1 MILNDSRF
9 HFLTAAA
16 FRTASA
22 AIISLLTVA
31 GCSTL
36 PGRPQAGSEVVPP
49 EEVLNFSTLYKENC
63 SGCHG
68 AEGKGGAAI
77 GLANPVYLAI
87 ADDKTIHRIIV
98 TGVSG
103 TQMSPF
109 AQTEGGMLTDKQVDV
124 LVHGIRSW
132 ARPGT
137 LGNVS
142 LPPYAAGAP
151 GNAQRGA
158 TVFAVFCS
166 SCHGANGAGS
176 KKAGSIVN
184 GTYLAL
190 VSDQGLR
197 TIVIAGRPEL
207 GQPDWRNDIPE
218 RPMSA
223 QEISDVVAWLAQQ
236 RPQFPGQPYPNAKRS
251 QQ

>member
-1 MILNDSRF
+1 MILKGARF
-9 HFLTAAA
+9 HF
-16 FRTASA
+16 RPASA

-31 GCSTL
+31 ACSTL
-36 PGRPQAGSEVVPP
+36 PGRPRAGSEVVPP

-68 AEGKGGAAI
+68 ADGKAGAAI
-77 GLANPVYLAI
+77 ALANPVYLAI
-87 ADDKTIHRIIV
+87 ADDETIHRITV
-98 TGVSG
+98 KGVSG
-103 TQMSPF
+103 TQMPPF
-109 AQTEGGMLTDKQVDV
+109 AQSQGGMLTDKQIDV

-137 LGNVS
+137 LGTAS
-142 LPPYAAGAP
+142 LPPYAAVSPGDAP
-151 GNAQRGA
+151 RGA
-158 TVFAVFCS
+158 TVFAAFCS

-176 KKAGSIVN
+176 TKAGSVVN
-184 GTYLAL
+184 GTFLAL

-207 GQPDWRNDIPE
+207 GHPDWRNDIPG

-223 QEISDVVAWLAQQ
+223 QEISDVVAWLARQ
-236 RPQFPGQPYPNAKRS
+236 RPQFPGQPYPNAKRFD
-251 QQ
+251 Q